1 MEDRDQSALLCED
14 QFRMPLSWTI
24 SHPQRL
30 VIAVARD
37 EVALHEFGAYIEAV
51 QPVGSYRKLFVVS
64 GMSTVFDTA
73 LMQSVGRAVRDHA
86 AREPIGPIAIV
97 ADNAAAQ
104 ASAMVYA
111 DSVSGLERPIRIFR
125 EQHEARRWLDTF
137 APAESGSEGEGG
149 RQGG

>member
-1 MEDRDQSALLCED
+1 
-14 QFRMPLSWTI
+14 MPLSWTI

-37 EVALHEFGAYIEAV
+37 DVAPHEFGAYIEAM
-51 QPVGSYRKLFVVS
+51 QPVGSYRKMFVVS

-97 ADNAAAQ
+97 ADNEAAY

-111 DSVSGLERPIRIFR
+111 DTVRGLERPIRIFR
-125 EQHEARRWLDTF
+125 EQHEARRWLDSF
-137 APAESGSEGEGG
+137 APVGAEAEAVSKD
-149 RQGG
+149 

>member
-1 MEDRDQSALLCED
+1 
-14 QFRMPLSWTI
+14 MPLSWTI

-37 EVALHEFGAYIEAV
+37 AVAPHEFGAYLEAV
-51 QPVGSYRKLFVVS
+51 QPVGGYRKMFVVS

-111 DSVSGLERPIRIFR
+111 DSVRGLERPIRIFR
-125 EQHEARRWLDTF
+125 ELHEARRWLDSFAPPATD
-137 APAESGSEGEGG
+137 APAESKSEG
-149 RQGG
+149 